1 MVINKM
7 DSFHHVSTYQ
17 CSDTPCIEE
26 RKINLINMRK
36 GVDSWIH
43 FVKLKG
49 CRGVEQPGSSL
60 GS

>member
-1 MVINKM
+1 MVINKLG
-7 DSFHHVSTYQ
+7 SFHHVSTNQ
-17 CSDTPCIEE
+17 CSETPCIEE
-26 RKINLINMRK
+26 RKINFEILRK